1 MKKLVQ
7 RKVIFRVYAP
17 DGNMIDGLECLH
29 QRRAIPDGVGGF
41 LRMETRGCRK
51 CVRIKG
57 DGQTYM
63 TWSMNIGSAP
73 RPMSGTRVKTKG
85 VLGSTD
91 GIFVTASF
99 LANRRR
105 STLGRF
111 TNFVPGH
118 GGDVWLIAHDDG
130 SVAPYSYRELH
141 VYVPVRT
148 HKPSEPRAVFKAE
161 EMNQLVEVKPTPG
174 LIRGELNVVMA
185 PPR

>member
-7 RKVIFRVYAP
+7 RKVIVQVYAP

-57 DGQTYM
+57 DSQTYT
-63 TWSMNIGSAP
+63 TWSTNSGSAP
-73 RPMSGTRVKTKG
+73 LPMSGTRVKTKG

-91 GIFVTASF
+91 GIFVAAVF
-99 LANRRR
+99 LAQRRR

-111 TNFVPGH
+111 KNYVLGH

-130 SVAPYSYRELH
+130 SVAPYAYRELH
-141 VYVPVRT
+141 VYVPVKT
-148 HKPSEPRAVFKAE
+148 HKPGEPRAVFPAE
-161 EMNQLVEVKPTPG
+161 TMNQLVEVRP
-174 LIRGELNVVMA
+174 L
-185 PPR
+185 